1 MSLCLDSFVFVCVRG
16 FDSRFGIGSG
26 KNSQI
31 LLFFEIINVLS
42 LFEILLMYHFFETQ

>member
-1 MSLCLDSFVFVCVRG
+1 MRSACDKASVCLRG
-16 FDSRFGIGSG
+16 FDNRFGIGSG

-42 LFEILLMYHFFETQ
+42 ISEILLVYHFFETQ